1 MIVKYGVT
9 SYDWGNYCN
18 RDIKANKPTNEWHV
32 STTVAATK
40 DKTTAKGNTEA
51 DNKLLKIV

>member
-1 MIVKYGVT
+1 MTEVIIAT
-9 SYDWGNYCN
+9 ETNT
-18 RDIKANKPTNEWHV
+18 PTNEWHV